1 MSCTLHDRKPDWNA
15 FVLGEMSR
23 AERLEA
29 EAHAASCAG
38 CQREAAQLR
47 MTLDSMAALR
57 EEEIPRRIAFVSD
70 KVFEPHWWQKI
81 FLRPSFAGAVLV
93 AAAILAHGLMRSP
106 AVLSRPV
113 METVDTA
120 ALEARVTEKVQ
131 AQMQTQL
138 KDSVQA
144 AVAKAVAA
152 TREQDDRR
160 TAALLATA
168 ERRYEES
175 AEILNKQVT
184 RIYAMNS
191 GAGVR

>member
-1 MSCTLHDRKPDWNA
+1 
-15 FVLGEMSR
+15 
-23 AERLEA
+23 
-29 EAHAASCAG
+29 
-38 CQREAAQLR
+38 
-47 MTLDSMAALR
+47 
-57 EEEIPRRIAFVSD
+57 
-70 KVFEPHWWQKI
+70 
-81 FLRPSFAGAVLV
+81 
-93 AAAILAHGLMRSP
+93 
-106 AVLSRPV
+106 